1 MSVKAIIFDLDGTLT
16 YTLQDLCDSVN
27 YALRSMGW
35 EERTLDE
42 VRQFVGNGVHR
53 LVERAVPQG
62 VSVSDVERCFETF
75 RSHYLIHCQDN
86 TRLYDGVREMLR
98 DVKSRGLLT
107 AIVSNKLQAGVDEL
121 YDIYFRGLV
130 DVAIGEREGVRRK
143 PSADMVELALK
154 TLGVKAEDSVY
165 VGDSEV
171 DVQTAA
177 NSGLPCISV
186 LWGFRDREQLI
197 AAGATTFIN
206 HPSELLEII
215 K

>member
-42 VRQFVGNGVHR
+42 VRQFVGNGVHL

-62 VSVSDVERCFETF
+62 VSASDVERCFETF